1 MHNWKP
7 WEEYADANLVDLPIE
22 EPPCKHCKHW
32 KPQSLLD
39 FSVTGQ
45 EFGGVRCCWLDRQRH
60 DFSCY
65 KPREAKD
72 PRTSPPTE
80 WHTEFDRSIPVQT
93 EEQTEEW
100 AIGTELDFWLTLE
113 SFNAKSHKLQTPKP
127 ATPTNPQALDANG
140 KFVDAEEKTEKWSI
154 RDECWFWSHNPH
166 GTRHT
171 LYLGKIES
179 ISNAIAI
186 VTIEHDGTIL
196 EEVRDIDCL
205 YRSREAAL
213 EAELDFWLGL
223 KPVNAKSLDR
233 RTNPQTLDTNGKFID
248 AVKWQPIETAP
259 KDGTIILGWC
269 RYFFNIPRLFYWKEN
284 QGKHYFG
291 DPYDSED
298 FLYAEEDMH
307 RPTHWLANI
316 PPFPTIEDS

>member
-1 MHNWKP
+1 MDWKP

-32 KPQSLLD
+32 KPQRLLD

-45 EFGGVRCCWLDRQRH
+45 EFGGVRCCWSDRQRH

-80 WHTEFDRSIPVQT
+80 WHTEFDRSVEHWGTQEATFDRSQSPTFAGRIVYP
-93 EEQTEEW
+93 EQ
-100 AIGTELDFWLTLE
+100 
-113 SFNAKSHKLQTPKP
+113 
-127 ATPTNPQALDANG
+127 
-140 KFVDAEEKTEKWSI
+140 AEEKAEEWSI
-154 RDECWFWSHNPH
+154 RDECWFWSHNLH

-171 LYLGKIES
+171 LYLGKVVS

-196 EEVRDIDCL
+196 QEIRDIDCL

-223 KPVNAKSLDR
+223 KQKSSDR
-233 RTNPQTLDTNGKFID
+233 LTGLQISR
-248 AVKWQPIETAP
+248 
-259 KDGTIILGWC
+259 
-269 RYFFNIPRLFYWKEN
+269 R
-284 QGKHYFG
+284 
-291 DPYDSED
+291 S
-298 FLYAEEDMH
+298 
-307 RPTHWLANI
+307 
-316 PPFPTIEDS
+316 PTIEKP